1 MVPLLPRI
9 NPVFSELVK
18 NYISTLIAF
27 QVWDFTLNSFGANS
41 KSKLAFTFE
50 FKHDFSAFK
59 KKRKKVKPL
68 KRKLSE

>member
-18 NYISTLIAF
+18 KYIGTLIAF
-27 QVWDFTLNSFGANS
+27 QVWDFTLNSFSANS

-50 FKHDFSAFK
+50 FKYDVSAF

-68 KRKLSE
+68 NCKLSE